1 MTAKRP
7 PDHPSSRA
15 VHNSQLHNFFSQ
27 FIKKGIS
34 GKTVEIGK
42 PTLKKY
48 DYWSFSHQKTKKKW
62 GRSEHNTAI
71 GTEEGGL
78 LAVNWRVIGS
88 LNWMVILA
96 TVKRAYLLCLPENR

>member
-34 GKTVEIGK
+34 GKTVEIGE
-42 PTLKKY
+42 PTMKKY
-48 DYWSFSHQKTKKKW
+48 DYWSFSHQKTKKN
-62 GRSEHNTAI
+62 GEGQNTI
-71 GTEEGGL
+71 RL
-78 LAVNWRVIGS
+78 LAQKKEVYW
-88 LNWMVILA
+88 L
-96 TVKRAYLLCLPENR
+96 